1 MDPMSSTDYSSD
13 VDPYFFFLLKKESRD
28 PVNVSSQLDEQTQIT
43 SKNPFSKNNSLGD
56 MASTAMVRL
65 ESRGIISQDSSL
77 TVFNLNS
84 LLLDQSAAI
93 LPTLTPNSLFHPMTD
108 FGNQASNLIERSAR
122 VELESI
128 LLKKLM
134 KDEVLDTLNSIKS
147 ESSKSYTSVEQHI
160 AKVDAKMKA
169 FKNSRNHTNDFKK
182 LDSKLDF
189 LLEKVEHLEQ
199 DLTKVN
205 GIIESQD
212 ISFSQMD
219 KSFNNNTT
227 QSKPSLPV
235 PSFNHADKTNLK
247 RIREHCDNLVK
258 KVNKI
263 QKSDNTDIKEFL
275 CFMLGR
281 VLGIEKSISTLSKCY
296 QVIVERENGMNKQ
309 KSESPIGENNN
320 NSTLNI
326 PNSSRRTSGIA
337 KISNTS
343 RTSIIASTP
352 QKSINKISSTST
364 PRIKRKIL

>member
-13 VDPYFFFLLKKESRD
+13 VDPYFFFLLKKESRN
-28 PVNVSSQLDEQTQIT
+28 PVNLSSQLDEQTQIT
-43 SKNPFSKNNSLGD
+43 SKNPFTENNSLGEV
-56 MASTAMVRL
+56 ASTAMVRL
-65 ESRGIISQDSSL
+65 ESRAMISQDSSL

-84 LLLDQSAAI
+84 VLDQSDAI

-108 FGNQASNLIERSAR
+108 FGTNQASNLIERSAR

-134 KDEVLDTLNSIKS
+134 KDEVLDTLNSNKS
-147 ESSKSYTSVEQHI
+147 ENSKSYTSVEQRI
-160 AKVDAKMKA
+160 ANVDAKMRA
-169 FKNSRNHTNDFKK
+169 FKNPRNHTNDLKK

-189 LLEKVEHLEQ
+189 LLEKIEHLEQ

-227 QSKPSLPV
+227 QSKQSLPV

-281 VLGIEKSISTLSKCY
+281 VLGMEKAISTLSKCY

-309 KSESPIGENNN
+309 KSESPIGENSNY
-320 NSTLNI
+320 STLNI

-337 KISNTS
+337 KISNTT

-352 QKSINKISSTST
+352 HKSINKISSTST